1 MSVLNMSVI
10 KKINKLSQS
19 EFIKVFAN
27 IFENTSWIAE
37 DLYNQKP
44 FDDFKDLSSK
54 MITIFDNTTQENQ
67 LKILNFHPDLANKTK
82 ISLLT
87 PDSLKEQTSAGLD
100 QCTEEEFS
108 EFKKLND
115 TYKKFGFPFILAV
128 KEKTKIEILNNFR
141 KRISSDP
148 EIEFDEAVKQVKQI
162 ASLRLKE
169 LNNKGL

>member
-1 MSVLNMSVI
+1 MIN
-10 KKINKLSQS
+10 KINKLSQS
-19 EFIKVFAN
+19 EFTKVFAN
-27 IFENTSWIAE
+27 IFENAGWIAE
-37 DLYNQKP
+37 ELYNQKP
-44 FDDFKDLSSK
+44 FDIFEELSLK
-54 MITIFDNTTQENQ
+54 ILDIFETTTKEKQ
-67 LKILNFHPDLANKTK
+67 LKILNAHPNLANKTK

-115 TYKKFGFPFILAV
+115 AYKKFGFPFILAV

-148 EIEFDEAVKQVKQI
+148 EKEFNEAVNQVKQI
-162 ASLRLKE
+162 AIFRLKD
-169 LNNKGL
+169 LNNKGS

>member
-1 MSVLNMSVI
+1 MIN
-10 KKINKLSQS
+10 KINKLSKS

-27 IFENTSWIAE
+27 IFENARWIAE
-37 DLYNQKP
+37 ELYNQKP
-44 FDDFKDLSSK
+44 FGNFEELSSK
-54 MITIFDNTTQENQ
+54 ILDIFETTTRDKQ
-67 LKILNFHPDLANKTK
+67 LKILNAHPDLANKTK

-128 KEKTKIEILNNFR
+128 KGKTKIEILNNFR
-141 KRISSDP
+141 KRISSGP
-148 EIEFDEAVKQVKQI
+148 KIEFNEAVKQVKQI

>member
-1 MSVLNMSVI
+1 MIN
-10 KKINKLSQS
+10 KINKLSKS
-19 EFIKVFAN
+19 EFIKVFTN
-27 IFENTSWIAE
+27 IFENASWIAE
-37 DLYNQKP
+37 ELYNQKS
-44 FDDFKDLSSK
+44 FDNFEELSSK
-54 MITIFDNTTQENQ
+54 ILDIFETTTRDKQ
-67 LKILNFHPDLANKTK
+67 LKILNAHPDLANKTK

-87 PDSLKEQTSAGLD
+87 PDSLKEQTSAELD

-128 KEKTKIEILNNFR
+128 KGKTKIEILNNFR

>member
-1 MSVLNMSVI
+1 MIN
-10 KKINKLSQS
+10 KINKLSKS

-27 IFENTSWIAE
+27 IFENARWIAE
-37 DLYNQKP
+37 KLYNQKP
-44 FDDFKDLSSK
+44 FNNFEALSSK
-54 MITIFDNTTQENQ
+54 ILNIFETATKEKQ
-67 LKILNFHPDLANKTK
+67 LKILNAHPDLANKTK

-87 PDSLKEQTSAGLD
+87 PDSLKEQTRAGLNR
-100 QCTEEEFS
+100 CTKEEFN
-108 EFKKLND
+108 EFKKLNN

-141 KRISSDP
+141 KRIFSDP
-148 EIEFDEAVKQVKQI
+148 EIEFDEAIKQVKLI

>member
-1 MSVLNMSVI
+1 MIN
-10 KKINKLSQS
+10 KINKLSKS
-19 EFIKVFAN
+19 EFIKVFTN
-27 IFENTSWIAE
+27 IFENASWIAE
-37 DLYNQKP
+37 ELYNQKP
-44 FDDFKDLSSK
+44 FDNFEELSSK
-54 MITIFDNTTQENQ
+54 ILDIFETTTRDKQ
-67 LKILNFHPDLANKTK
+67 LKILNAHPDLANKTK

-100 QCTEEEFS
+100 QCTKEEFS

-128 KEKTKIEILNNFR
+128 KGKTKIEILNIFR

>member
-1 MSVLNMSVI
+1 MIN
-10 KKINKLSQS
+10 KINKLSKS
-19 EFIKVFAN
+19 EFIKVFTN
-27 IFENTSWIAE
+27 IFENASWIAE
-37 DLYNQKP
+37 ELYNQKP
-44 FDDFKDLSSK
+44 FDNFEELSSK
-54 MITIFDNTTQENQ
+54 ILDIFETTTRDKQ
-67 LKILNFHPDLANKTK
+67 LKILNAHPDLANKTK

-100 QCTEEEFS
+100 QCTKEEFN
-108 EFKKLND
+108 EFKKLNN

-141 KRISSDP
+141 KRVFSDP

-169 LNNKGL
+169 LNNKDL